1 MKVADKVAIVT
12 GGGNGI
18 GAALCT
24 KLAQLDAR
32 IVVADLDGDAAQAVA
47 DTINAERPGSAV
59 ASGGDVSETA
69 HIEQL
74 IALADNEFGPVDL
87 YFANA
92 GITGVSGL
100 EVTDD
105 EWDQSIDVNLR
116 AHIRAAQL
124 LVPGWVERGE
134 GYFISTASAAGLLTQ
149 LGSATYSVTKH
160 AAVGFAEWLNITF
173 GDQGVRVSCLC
184 PMGVNTKLL
193 YSPGESDDPLARLAT
208 RAVTSRGRCD
218 RAGRRRRDRA
228 RSGRRGAVPDPSA
241 PGRAGDVPAQRHRL
255 RPLAARHAPL
265 PAQPDGGAMTAPN
278 LDGRTAIITG
288 GSRGIGLAIAQRLA
302 LGGCQHRADL
312 TQAGQR

>member
-18 GAALCT
+18 GAALSA
-24 KLAQLDAR
+24 KLAQRDAR
-32 IVVADLDGDAAQAVA
+32 IVIADLDGDAAQAVA
-47 DTINAERPGSAV
+47 DAINAERPRVAV
-59 ASGGDVSETA
+59 AAGGDVSDTA
-69 HIEQL
+69 TIQRL
-74 IALADNEFGPVDL
+74 ITLADKEFGPVDL

-100 EVTDD
+100 DVTDD

-134 GYFISTASAAGLLTQ
+134 GYFVSTASAAGLLTQ

-193 YSPGESDDPLARLAT
+193 YSPGRIRRSTGPARH
-208 RAVTSRGRCD
+208 SRRHLSGRRD

-228 RSGRRGAVPDPSA
+228 RRGRRGTLPDPSA
-241 PGRAGDVPAQRHRL
+241 PCRAGDVPAQSHRL
-255 RPLAARHAPL
+255 
-265 PAQPDGGAMTAPN
+265 
-278 LDGRTAIITG
+278 
-288 GSRGIGLAIAQRLA
+288 
-302 LGGCQHRADL
+302 
-312 TQAGQR
+312 